1 MIYIKFKLSDCFY
14 ILYTNDE
21 TYVMLSFKVTPIF
34 KADIV
39 RLPSNGVAAAW
50 WSSKENLF

>member
-39 RLPSNGVAAAW
+39 RLPSNGVAAA
-50 WSSKENLF
+50 